1 MGFEEFFSKL
11 QSGLT
16 YIDEDINEE
25 KAQKFYKY
33 MNLLISWNEKVNLT
47 AIVEPE
53 EIITKHFV
61 DSISISKFIKE
72 GAKIIDVGTGAGFPG
87 IPIAIYREDIDVVL
101 LDSLNKRVN
110 YLDVVCKDL
119 RLNNVR
125 TVHGRAEDFG
135 QNKNYREIFDV
146 AVSRAVASLNIL
158 LEYLL
163 PFVKIKGNCLC
174 MKGPKVS
181 EEINDVEKALN
192 VLGGRIEKVEKIE
205 FDTME
210 RYVVIVD
217 KTGNT
222 PEQYPRKAGVPSKK
236 PIA

>member
-1 MGFEEFFSKL
+1 
-11 QSGLT
+11 
-16 YIDEDINEE
+16 
-25 KAQKFYKY
+25 